1 MLDKRKLNVWKR
13 SVPGTQVDYSFKHK
27 KPEIERGQV
36 GGLDQNLCDFTK
48 WNKPVKLVRSGKCSR
63 EFGEN

>member
-1 MLDKRKLNVWKR
+1 MCGKGQYQEHRY
-13 SVPGTQVDYSFKHK
+13 SIDYTFKHK
-27 KPEIERGQV
+27 KHENERGLV

-48 WNKPVKLVRSGKCSR
+48 WNKPVNFVRSGKCSR